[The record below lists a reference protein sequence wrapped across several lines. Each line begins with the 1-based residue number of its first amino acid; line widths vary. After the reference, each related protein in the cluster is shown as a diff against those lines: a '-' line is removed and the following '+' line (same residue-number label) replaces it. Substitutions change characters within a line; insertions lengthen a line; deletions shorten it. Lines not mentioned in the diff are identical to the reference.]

1 MNIKKAP
8 IRGLFFTKIHTHGII
23 EIMTLKILDDKRKIK
38 HLKPMVSEEDIKW
51 RNLRR
56 DAFWQTIPA
65 WKEVDETTFLDYKW
79 QEKNAITNPK
89 KLIAAVQDIASP
101 KFIADVEAGFGYAPM
116 AVRISPYLLGLIDWE
131 NPYTDPIRRQF
142 LPLGS
147 QLEPDHPMLTLDS
160 LHEQADAPVEGL
172 THRYPDKALFLAL
185 DTCPVYCRFCTR
197 SYAVGLDTDTVEKV
211 SLKASQERW
220 GDALQYI
227 RERKEIEDVVIS
239 GGDMYR
245 LKPDQVLE
253 LGNALLDIPHIRR
266 FRFATKGIAIQPMKI
281 LTDTKWTDAVTKVF
295 ERGRKMHKDVVI
307 HTHFNT
313 PNEVTGISQDAMN
326 LLFERGITVR
336 NQAVLQSGVNDTPEL
351 MMDLVRKLGYI
362 NVHPYYV
369 YIHDLVQGTEDLRT
383 TVQTSIDL
391 EKEIRGM
398 TAGFNIPL
406 FIVDTLGG
414 GGKRDI
420 HSYEHYDRETGISVY
435 KAPAVKRD
443 KLFTYL
449 DPLRALSPSIRADW
463 QDPGKRE
470 QMLHAAFE
478 KATKNNK

>member
-1 MNIKKAP
+1 MKN
-8 IRGLFFTKIHTHGII
+8 
-23 EIMTLKILDDKRKIK
+23 LKILKEG
-38 HLKPMVSEEDIKW
+38 HLKPQVDKSELEW

-56 DAFWQTIPA
+56 DNFWQSIPA
-65 WKEVDETTFLDYKW
+65 WKEVDEETFLNYKW

-89 KLIAAVQDIASP
+89 KLIKAVQDIASP
-101 KFIADVEAGFGYAPM
+101 EFIKDVEEGFGSAPM

-147 QLEPDHPMLTLDS
+147 QLEPDHPMLTLAS
-160 LHEQADAPVEGL
+160 LHEQADAPVDGL
-172 THRYPDKALFLAL
+172 THRYPDKVLFLAL

-211 SLKASQERW
+211 QLKANQDRWAQALKYIEER
-220 GDALQYI
+220 
-227 RERKEIEDVVIS
+227 EEVEDVVIS

-245 LKPDQVLE
+245 LKANQVRE

-266 FRFATKGIAIQPMKI
+266 FRFATKGLAIQPMKI
-281 LTDTKWTDAVTKVF
+281 LTDTDWTDAVTEVV
-295 ERGRKMHKDVVI
+295 ERGRKMHKEVVI

-336 NQAVLQSGVNDTPEL
+336 NQTVLQAGVNDTPKL
-351 MMDLVRKLGYI
+351 MGDLIKKLSYI

-369 YIHDLVQGTEDLRT
+369 YVHDLVRGTEDLRT

-391 EKEIRGM
+391 EKELRGT

-406 FIVDTLGG
+406 FIVDTMGG

-420 HSYEHYDRETGISVY
+420 HSYEHYDRETGVSVY

-449 DPLRALSPSIRADW
+449 DPLRTLSPSVQADW
-463 QDPGKRE
+463 KDPSKRE
-470 QMLHAAFE
+470 EMLNDAFE
-478 KATKNNK
+478 QAKKTLK

>member
-1 MNIKKAP
+1 MSS
-8 IRGLFFTKIHTHGII
+8 
-23 EIMTLKILDDKRKIK
+23 LKLINEN
-38 HLKPMVSEEDIKW
+38 HLKPLVDKKSLEW

-56 DAFWQTIPA
+56 DLFWQAIPG
-65 WKEVDETTFLDYKW
+65 WKDVDYEEFISTKW
-79 QEKNAITNPK
+79 QERNAITNPK
-89 KLIAAVQDIASP
+89 KLIKAVQDIASP
-101 KFIADVEAGFGYAPM
+101 EFIADVEKGFSAAPM

-131 NPYTDPIRRQF
+131 NPYSDPIRRQF

-172 THRYPDKALFLAL
+172 THRYPDKVLFLAL

-211 SLKASQERW
+211 SLKASTDRW
-220 GDALQYI
+220 DKALNYI
-227 RERKEIEDVVIS
+227 REREEVEDVVVS

-245 LKPDQVLE
+245 LKADQVRE

-266 FRFATKGIAIQPMKI
+266 FRFATKGLAIQPMKI
-281 LTDTKWTDAVTKVF
+281 LTDTDWTDAVTEVV
-295 ERGRKMHKDVVI
+295 ERGRKMHKEVVI

-336 NQAVLQSGVNDTPEL
+336 NQTVLQAGVNDTPEL
-351 MMDLVRKLGYI
+351 MGDLIKKLSYI

-369 YIHDLVQGTEDLRT
+369 YVHDLVQGTEDLRT
-383 TVQTSIDL
+383 TVQTSIDI
-391 EKEIRGM
+391 EKEVRGT

-406 FIVDTLGG
+406 FIVDTMGG

-420 HSYEHYDRETGISVY
+420 HSFEHYNRETGVSVY
-435 KAPAVKRD
+435 RAPAVKRD
-443 KLFTYL
+443 QFFTYL
-449 DPLRALSPSIRADW
+449 DPLRTLPENVRKDWAD
-463 QDPGKRE
+463 PAKRE
-470 QMLHAAFE
+470 QMLAAAFE
-478 KATKNNK
+478 EAKKNAKQFF

>member
-1 MNIKKAP
+1 MSS
-8 IRGLFFTKIHTHGII
+8 
-23 EIMTLKILDDKRKIK
+23 LKLINEN
-38 HLKPMVSEEDIKW
+38 HLKLLVDKKSLEW

-56 DAFWQTIPA
+56 DLFWQAIPG
-65 WKEVDETTFLDYKW
+65 WKDVDYEEFISTKW
-79 QEKNAITNPK
+79 QERNAITNPK
-89 KLIAAVQDIASP
+89 KLIKAVQDIASP
-101 KFIADVEAGFGYAPM
+101 EFIADVEKGFSAAPM

-131 NPYTDPIRRQF
+131 NPYSDPIRRQF

-172 THRYPDKALFLAL
+172 THRYPDKVLFLAL

-211 SLKASQERW
+211 SLKASTDRW
-220 GDALQYI
+220 DKALNYI
-227 RERKEIEDVVIS
+227 REREEVEDVVVS

-245 LKPDQVLE
+245 LKADQVRE

-266 FRFATKGIAIQPMKI
+266 FRFATKGLAIQPMKI
-281 LTDTKWTDAVTKVF
+281 LTDTDWTDAVTEVV
-295 ERGRKMHKDVVI
+295 ERGRKMHKEVVI

-336 NQAVLQSGVNDTPEL
+336 NQTVLQAGVNDTPEL
-351 MMDLVRKLGYI
+351 MGDLIKKLSYI
-362 NVHPYYV
+362 NVHPNYV
-369 YIHDLVQGTEDLRT
+369 YVHDLEHGTEDLRT
-383 TVQTSIDL
+383 TVQTSIDI
-391 EKEIRGM
+391 EKEVRGT

-406 FIVDTLGG
+406 FIVDTMGG

-420 HSYEHYDRETGISVY
+420 HSFEHYNRETGVSVY
-435 KAPAVKRD
+435 RAPAVKRD
-443 KLFTYL
+443 QFFTYL
-449 DPLRALSPSIRADW
+449 DPLRTLPESVRKDWAD
-463 QDPGKRE
+463 PAKRE
-470 QMLHAAFE
+470 QMLAAAFE
-478 KATKNNK
+478 EAKKNAKQFF

>member
-1 MNIKKAP
+1 MKN
-8 IRGLFFTKIHTHGII
+8 
-23 EIMTLKILDDKRKIK
+23 LKILKEG
-38 HLKPMVSEEDIKW
+38 HLKPQVDKSELEW

-56 DAFWQTIPA
+56 DNFWQSIPA
-65 WKEVDETTFLDYKW
+65 WKEVDEETFLNYKW

-89 KLIAAVQDIASP
+89 KLIKAVQDIASP
-101 KFIADVEAGFGYAPM
+101 EFIKDVEEGFGSAPM

-160 LHEQADAPVEGL
+160 LHEQADAPVDGL
-172 THRYPDKALFLAL
+172 THRYPDKVLFLAL

-211 SLKASQERW
+211 QLKANQDRWAQALKYIEER
-220 GDALQYI
+220 
-227 RERKEIEDVVIS
+227 EEVEDVVIS

-245 LKPDQVLE
+245 LKANQVRE

-266 FRFATKGIAIQPMKI
+266 FRFATKGLAIQPMKI
-281 LTDTKWTDAVTKVF
+281 LTDTDWTDAVTEVV
-295 ERGRKMHKDVVI
+295 ERGRKMHKEVVI

-336 NQAVLQSGVNDTPEL
+336 NQTVLQAGVNDTPKL
-351 MMDLVRKLGYI
+351 MGDLIKKLSYI

-369 YIHDLVQGTEDLRT
+369 YVHDLVRGTEDLRT

-391 EKEIRGM
+391 EKELRGT

-406 FIVDTLGG
+406 FIVDTMGG

-420 HSYEHYDRETGISVY
+420 HSYEHYNRETGVSVY

-449 DPLRALSPSIRADW
+449 DPLRTLSPSVQADW
-463 QDPGKRE
+463 KDPSKRE
-470 QMLHAAFE
+470 EMLNDAFE
-478 KATKNNK
+478 QAKKTLK

>member
-1 MNIKKAP
+1 MKN
-8 IRGLFFTKIHTHGII
+8 
-23 EIMTLKILDDKRKIK
+23 LKILKEG
-38 HLKPMVSEEDIKW
+38 HLKPQVDKSELEW

-56 DAFWQTIPA
+56 DNFWQSIPA
-65 WKEVDETTFLDYKW
+65 WKEVDEETFLNYKW

-89 KLIAAVQDIASP
+89 KLIKAVQDIASP
-101 KFIADVEAGFGYAPM
+101 EFIKDVEEGFGSAPM

-160 LHEQADAPVEGL
+160 LHEQADAPVDGL
-172 THRYPDKALFLAL
+172 THRYPDKVLFLAL

-211 SLKASQERW
+211 QLKANQDRWAQALKYIEER
-220 GDALQYI
+220 
-227 RERKEIEDVVIS
+227 EEVEDVVIS

-245 LKPDQVLE
+245 LKANQVRE

-266 FRFATKGIAIQPMKI
+266 FRFATKGLAIQPMKI
-281 LTDTKWTDAVTKVF
+281 LTDTDWTDAVTEVV
-295 ERGRKMHKDVVI
+295 ERGRKMHKEVVI

-336 NQAVLQSGVNDTPEL
+336 NQTVLQAGVNDTPKL
-351 MMDLVRKLGYI
+351 MGDLIKKLSYI

-369 YIHDLVQGTEDLRT
+369 YVHDLVRGTEDLRT

-391 EKEIRGM
+391 EKELRGT

-406 FIVDTLGG
+406 FIVDTMGG

-420 HSYEHYDRETGISVY
+420 HSYEHYDRETGVSVY

-449 DPLRALSPSIRADW
+449 DPLRTLSPSVQADW
-463 QDPGKRE
+463 KDPSKRE
-470 QMLHAAFE
+470 EMLNDAFE
-478 KATKNNK
+478 QAKKTLK